1 MGRGVGGTG
10 PSPRSATV
18 TIYLYSKITLQSKLW
33 TSKPTTIRLRKI
45 RSLDKSKTSCPCV
58 LYPHISRRAR
68 SESGVKPV
76 FCLAIFAC
84 HEVTAAIVRAIHP
97 DLQTFKFSYGVSG
110 LYCKAKPNAKF
121 RSIKLKAE
129 IYYTQ
134 FTVFQFTNMTY
145 LSKMWVCAHSF
156 RFWIGDNH
164 FDTRQYLIGKKVLEY
179 DLKRSS

>member
-18 TIYLYSKITLQSKLW
+18 TFYLYSKITLQSKLW
-33 TSKPTTIRLRKI
+33 TSKPTTIRLREI
-45 RSLDKSKTSCPCV
+45 RSLDKSKTSRPCV

-97 DLQTFKFSYGVSG
+97 DLQTYKFNKGYLGYIVKPNRAQNFRLSNLRQKSTINNSQSSNLLTWRTSPRCESAHIPFVSG
-110 LYCKAKPNAKF
+110 LAITTLTPG
-121 RSIKLKAE
+121 SIWLE
-129 IYYTQ
+129 
-134 FTVFQFTNMTY
+134 
-145 LSKMWVCAHSF
+145 
-156 RFWIGDNH
+156 
-164 FDTRQYLIGKKVLEY
+164 KKY
-179 DLKRSS
+179 

>member
-97 DLQTFKFSYGVSG
+97 DLQTYKFNKGYLGYIV
-110 LYCKAKPNAKF
+110 KPNRAQNF
-121 RSIKLKAE
+121 RLSNLRQKSTINNS
-129 IYYTQ
+129 
-134 FTVFQFTNMTY
+134 VFQFTNVTY
-145 LSKMWVCAHSF
+145 LSKMWVGAHSF

>member
-10 PSPRSATV
+10 PSPRSATI

-45 RSLDKSKTSCPCV
+45 RSLDKSKTSRPCV
-58 LYPHISRRAR
+58 LYPHISRGAR

-76 FCLAIFAC
+76 FCLAILAC

-134 FTVFQFTNMTY
+134 FTASNLLTWHT
-145 LSKMWVCAHSF
+145 SPRCESAHIPFVSGLAITTLTPGSI
-156 RFWIGDNH
+156 W
-164 FDTRQYLIGKKVLEY
+164 
-179 DLKRSS
+179 